1 MKRRMFLLSSAAIS
15 LVPISCKT
23 IAQRSTSKQTVTMR
37 PVLKGAPAAI
47 TSQSIT
53 SRNQN
58 RSTVVG
64 RNGMAATSQTLAAMA
79 GYDVL
84 KEGGNAIDA
93 AIAMNAVASV
103 TEPTS
108 CGPGGDLFSIVWLEK
123 DQKLYGL
130 NASGRSPYAWN
141 RNEAQRRGV
150 TNYIPTYGPLAWS
163 VPGCVSG
170 WDALNKRFG
179 SMSIDRL
186 LAPAE
191 AAARDGFVVAPIM
204 GSYWRGAPNSFKDFP
219 NAANTFLV
227 DGKAPQYGQ
236 VVTNPDMAN
245 FFSIL
250 RRDGAGA
257 YYHGEIAERIVQYSK
272 ERGGLFSLKDFKDH
286 HPDWV
291 EPVSTNYRG
300 YDLWE
305 IPPNGQGI
313 AAIQMMNMLEQFDIA
328 SMKPNSIEH
337 IHLFLEAKKLAFEDR
352 SHYYADMEKADVPLE
367 WLISKE
373 YGKERA
379 TFIDRNKA
387 SVDVKPGSLDGSSDT
402 IYLCAA
408 DKHGNMV
415 SLIQSIYYGW
425 GSREVPTGL
434 GFCLQNRGSAFNLDP
449 NHRNTLEPHKR
460 PFHTI
465 IPAFLTKDG
474 KPKCA
479 FGVMG
484 GDFQPQGHAQVLMNI
499 VDFGFSIQ
507 QAGDQPRARH
517 SNSSEPSGSVMKNGG
532 SVSLERSFDPNVVLA
547 LKALG
552 HNVANVDSGMF
563 GGYQAIWRE
572 DGPLRYF
579 AGSDPRKD
587 GCAVGY

>member
-1 MKRRMFLLSSAAIS
+1 MKRRTFILASAGMGLI
-15 LVPISCKT
+15 PISCKT
-23 IAQRSTSKQTVTMR
+23 MTQKSDTKKVTMMK
-37 PVLKGAPAAI
+37 PTLQGAPAVIKNPA
-47 TSQSIT
+47 IT

-64 RNGMAATSQTLAAMA
+64 RNGMTAASQTLAANT
-79 GYDVL
+79 GYDIL
-84 KEGGNAIDA
+84 KAGGNAIDA
-93 AIAMNAVASV
+93 AIAMNAMNAL

-108 CGPGGDLFSIVWLEK
+108 CGPGGDLFAIVWIEK
-123 DQKLYGL
+123 DKKLYGL

-141 RNEAQRRGV
+141 RDEAKRRGV
-150 TNYIPTYGPLAWS
+150 SGNIPTYGPLAWS

-191 AAARDGFVVAPIM
+191 EAAREGFVVAPIM
-204 GSYWRGAPNSFKDFP
+204 GSYWRSAPAAFQDYS
-219 NAANTFLV
+219 NAAHTFLV
-227 DGKAPQYGQ
+227 DGKAPQFGQ
-236 VVTNPDMAN
+236 VFSNPDLAN

-250 RRDGAGA
+250 RRDGVDAF
-257 YYHGEIAERIVQYSK
+257 YQGEIAERIVQYSK
-272 ERGGLFSLKDFKDH
+272 ERDGLFSLKDFKDH
-286 HPDWV
+286 HADWV

-313 AAIQMMNMLEQFDIA
+313 AALQMMNILEHFEISA
-328 SMKPNSIEH
+328 MKPNSIEH

-352 SHYYADMEKADVPLE
+352 SQYYADMDRADVPLE

-373 YGKERA
+373 YGKQRA
-379 TFIDRNKA
+379 KLIDRNKA
-387 SVDVKPGSLDGSSDT
+387 SVDIKPGALDGSSDT

-408 DKHGNMV
+408 DKDGNMV

-449 NHRNTLEPHKR
+449 NHRNALEPHKR

-474 KPKCA
+474 SPKCA

-484 GDFQPQGHAQVLMNI
+484 GDFQPQGHAQVVMNM
-499 VDFGFSIQ
+499 VDFGFSMQ
-507 QAGDQPRARH
+507 QAGEQPRAYH
-517 SNSSEPSGSVMKNGG
+517 SGSSEPSGSKMELGG
-532 SVSLERSFDPNVVLA
+532 KVSLEKGFDPSVAQA
-547 LKALG
+547 LKAMG
-552 HNVANVDSGMF
+552 HDVASVNAGMF

-572 DGPLRYF
+572 DAPMRYL

>member
-1 MKRRMFLLSSAAIS
+1 MKRRSFLLTSAGIG
-15 LVPISCKT
+15 LIPISCKT
-23 IAQRSTSKQTVTMR
+23 ITSRTAVKSETMMK
-37 PVLKGAPAAI
+37 PTLQGAPATIKNPA
-47 TSQSIT
+47 IT

-58 RSTVVG
+58 RSTVGG
-64 RNGMAATSQTLAAMA
+64 RNGMAAASQTLAANA
-79 GYDVL
+79 GHDVL
-84 KEGGNAIDA
+84 KAGGNAIDA
-93 AIAMNAVASV
+93 AIAMNAMIAL
-103 TEPTS
+103 TEPVS
-108 CGPGGDLFSIVWLEK
+108 CGPGGDLFAIAWIEK

-141 RNEAQRRGV
+141 RDEAKRRSI
-150 TNYIPTYGPLAWS
+150 TDSIPIYGPLAWS

-170 WDALNKRFG
+170 WHALNQRFG
-179 SMSIDRL
+179 TMTFDQL

-191 AAARDGFVVAPIM
+191 EAAREGFVVAPIM
-204 GSYWRGAPNSFKDFP
+204 GSYWRSAPTLFKEYP
-219 NAANTFLV
+219 NAAHTFLV
-227 DGKAPQYGQ
+227 DGKAPQFGQ
-236 VVTNPDMAN
+236 VFSNPDLAN
-245 FFSIL
+245 LFSVL
-250 RRDGAGA
+250 RREGADA
-257 YYHGEIAERIVQYSK
+257 YYKGEIAERIVQYSNQ
-272 ERGGLFSLKDFKDH
+272 RGGLFSLKDFEDH
-286 HPDWV
+286 HADWV

-305 IPPNGQGI
+305 IPPNGQGV
-313 AAIQMMNMLEQFDIA
+313 AALQMMNILEQFDIA
-328 SMKPNSIEH
+328 SLKPNSAEH

-352 SHYYADMEKADVPLE
+352 SQYYADMDKADVPLDG
-367 WLISKE
+367 LISKE

-379 TFIDRNKA
+379 KLINLSKA
-387 SVDVKPGSLDGSSDT
+387 SVDVKPGALDGSKDT

-449 NHRNTLEPHKR
+449 AHRNTLEPHKR

-465 IPAFLTKDG
+465 IPAFLTKDD

-484 GDFQPQGHAQVLMNI
+484 GDFQPQGHAQVLMNM

-507 QAGDQPRARH
+507 QAGEQPRAYH
-517 SNSSEPSGSVMKNGG
+517 SGSSEPSGSKMITGG
-532 SVSLERSFDPNVVLA
+532 KVSLEKGFDPSVAEA
-547 LKALG
+547 LKAMG
-552 HNVANVDSGMF
+552 HDVASVNNGMY

-572 DGPLRYF
+572 DDPMRYL
-579 AGSDPRKD
+579 GGTDPRKD
-587 GCAVGY
+587 GCAIGH